1 MASATKITDILVR
14 HGNKEFTF
22 KVHEAEKGD
31 GYWARCNEV
40 PAAIT
45 QGETLDELAKNMKEA
60 LTLALRPIP
69 SKMRKKVEP
78 EKP

>member
-1 MASATKITDILVR
+1 MR
-14 HGNKEFTF
+14 HGNREFTF
-22 KVHEAEKGD
+22 RVHEAEEG

-45 QGETLDELAKNMKEA
+45 QGETLDELAENMKDA

-69 SKMRKKVEP
+69 KTRKKVEP
-78 EKP
+78 KKS

>member
-1 MASATKITDILVR
+1 MASTTKITDILVR

-22 KVHEAEKGD
+22 KVQETEEG

-40 PAAIT
+40 SAAIT

-69 SKMRKKVEP
+69 SKIRKKVEP
-78 EKP
+78 KKP